1 MSSATAQWLKTVD
14 EKRKLRDDAVSS
26 FLDGQS
32 GSEEVFGHTAV
43 RLSACSQIPVNATK
57 RAWQLQKWHRIPHS
71 HRRCRDDSASDFF

>member
-32 GSEEVFGHTAV
+32 ASEEVFGHTAV
-43 RLSACSQIPVNATK
+43 RRSACSQILVNATK
-57 RAWQLQKWHRIPHS
+57 
-71 HRRCRDDSASDFF
+71 